1 MREARR
7 LVEGV
12 LHVAA
17 DLLEE
22 RLRGG
27 GVGVERGLR
36 ELEPHCERHQVLL
49 HAAVQLALDPA
60 TVGIV
65 GADEPCPRRAQLGE
79 LRVQTLDLI
88 VISQWTA
95 LPFVGSEGVVRDLAP
110 DVKQR
115 NRRPR
120 GGGHRVIHLLPP

>member
-1 MREARR
+1 MQDLGRAARAGGDLHRGRDAGAHRGGAKRGGEAELEQRHVDPLREARR

-22 RLRGG
+22 RLCGG
-27 GVGVERGLR
+27 GIGVERGLR
-36 ELEPHCERHQVLL
+36 ELEPHGERHQVLL

-60 TVGIV
+60 AVGIG

-79 LRVQTLDLI
+79 LR
-88 VISQWTA
+88 A
-95 LPFVGSEGVVRDLAP
+95 
-110 DVKQR
+110 
-115 NRRPR
+115 
-120 GGGHRVIHLLPP
+120 